1 MENVVIYNKKEINDT
16 LSCSVCLEYY
26 TDPRNLLCGHS
37 FCIECLKILKVSDN
51 VIVCPLC
58 RFKTQLFNLS
68 INDLPLNS
76 YIVSIIDIKD
86 IKDIK
91 DNQTIEK
98 INFKKSKSVD
108 CLCINKYN
116 NNNININKCN
126 NNNINFTK
134 HTFHDYDSDD
144 EYTTNNQ
151 FCCYQ

>member
-86 IKDIK
+86 IKD
-91 DNQTIEK
+91 NQTIEK

-144 EYTTNNQ
+144 EYTTNNK

>member
-86 IKDIK
+86 IKD
-91 DNQTIEK
+91 NQTIEK

>member
-26 TDPRNLLCGHS
+26 TEPRNLLCGHS
-37 FCIECLKILKVSDN
+37 FCTECLKIIKVSDN

-76 YIVSIIDIKD
+76 CVVSIIDIKD
-86 IKDIK
+86 DTNK

-98 INFKKSKSVD
+98 IKLKKSKSVD

-116 NNNININKCN
+116 NNKCN

-144 EYTTNNQ
+144 EYTMNNQ
-151 FCCYQ
+151 NCCYQ